1 MANERYHGP
10 LITDGV
16 SLAYIK
22 LFPWISFF
30 LSLLMFAA
38 AIVNG
43 DKIGILKLIFLCCTL
58 TSLFSIIWSFGQRLF
73 FHFQSFTYMLI
84 ALIVLALLLNLD
96 FIGLMMFVGGGEI
109 YSRVYSLPSTVYAIA
124 VLLLFLVFCGIYAW
138 YYLPKNQGK
147 VWKINQWETYGA
159 KSKGKKEQWRTNFGI
174 AFGAVLIVP
183 SLLTGYIENVF
194 GVFLGLLFTATLPA
208 VIVDAVYA
216 VIYIRKYPEEK
227 EQV

>member
-1 MANERYHGP
+1 
-10 LITDGV
+10 
-16 SLAYIK
+16 
-22 LFPWISFF
+22 
-30 LSLLMFAA
+30 
-38 AIVNG
+38 
-43 DKIGILKLIFLCCTL
+43 
-58 TSLFSIIWSFGQRLF
+58 
-73 FHFQSFTYMLI
+73 
-84 ALIVLALLLNLD
+84 
-96 FIGLMMFVGGGEI
+96 
-109 YSRVYSLPSTVYAIA
+109 
-124 VLLLFLVFCGIYAW
+124 VFCGIYAW

>member
-1 MANERYHGP
+1 M
-10 LITDGV
+10 
-16 SLAYIK
+16 
-22 LFPWISFF
+22 FF
-30 LSLLMFAA
+30 
-38 AIVNG
+38 
-43 DKIGILKLIFLCCTL
+43 
-58 TSLFSIIWSFGQRLF
+58 R
-73 FHFQSFTYMLI
+73 FQSFTYMLI

-183 SLLTGYIENVF
+183 
-194 GVFLGLLFTATLPA
+194 
-208 VIVDAVYA
+208 
-216 VIYIRKYPEEK
+216 
-227 EQV
+227 